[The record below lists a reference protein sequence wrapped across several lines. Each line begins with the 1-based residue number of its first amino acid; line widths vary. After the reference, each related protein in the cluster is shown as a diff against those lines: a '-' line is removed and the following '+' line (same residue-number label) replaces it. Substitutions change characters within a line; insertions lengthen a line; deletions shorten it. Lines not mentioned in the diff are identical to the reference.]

1 MRFSR
6 ESGAAT
12 PRARATHNNSEES
25 HEPIFQPEPDG
36 PPRGGMD
43 GYSSFL
49 NVASPLF
56 VYGGKRLPM
65 NKSKLFVSE
74 GMYVSKSNMACREEG
89 ENDVH
94 FG

>member
-6 ESGAAT
+6 EFGAAT
-12 PRARATHNNSEES
+12 PTARATHNNSEES
-25 HEPIFQPEPDG
+25 HEPIFQPEPEPDG

-49 NVASPLF
+49 NVASPLS

-65 NKSKLFVSE
+65 NKSKLFVSVGIVCE
-74 GMYVSKSNMACREEG
+74 
-89 ENDVH
+89 
-94 FG
+94 

>member
-12 PRARATHNNSEES
+12 PTARATHNNSEES
-25 HEPIFQPEPDG
+25 HEPILQPEAEPDG

-49 NVASPLF
+49 NVASPFL

-65 NKSKLFVSE
+65 NRSKLDFFFRWGVCVLVKDG
-74 GMYVSKSNMACREEG
+74 GMV
-89 ENDVH
+89 
-94 FG
+94 

>member
-12 PRARATHNNSEES
+12 PTARATHNNSEES
-25 HEPIFQPEPDG
+25 HEPILQPEPEG

-49 NVASPLF
+49 KVASPFF

-65 NKSKLFVSE
+65 NRSKLIFFSV
-74 GMYVSKSNMACREEG
+74 GIVCVSKST
-89 ENDVH
+89 
-94 FG
+94 